1 LTKNYRNTIINLTSI
16 PWVTQMKTRFAVL
29 LLICSLAACSGIPLR
44 SLPRLI
50 ALQNDLLTANPAE
63 FMLAIQV
70 DARMAPPPGAAP
82 MLQLTI
88 RPTESGGFAAIDE
101 KLPMR
106 FTIESANTL
115 GLKTPNLGRKWLI
128 YCLSPEAQTEL
139 VRVQTYFKGIRA
151 QEHGGTIG
159 VGIAQDGVAAKDP
172 ALANTRWE
180 SWLQT
185 SRQGGFFELWSGSVD
200 ELLKLAKSSEEVR

>member
-1 LTKNYRNTIINLTSI
+1 
-16 PWVTQMKTRFAVL
+16 MKSRFAVL
-29 LLICSLAACSGIPLR
+29 LLTCALAGCSGIPLR
-44 SLPRLI
+44 SFPRLI
-50 ALQNDLLTANPAE
+50 ALQSDLLNANPAE

-70 DARMAPPPGAAP
+70 DARMVPPPGAEP

-88 RPTESGGFAAIDE
+88 RPTEPGGFAAIDE

-115 GLKTPNLGRKWLI
+115 GLKTPATGRKWLI
-128 YCLSPEAQTEL
+128 YSLPPEAQTEL
-139 VRVQTYFKGIRA
+139 SRVQTYFKGLRA
-151 QEHGGTIG
+151 RELGGTIG
-159 VGIAQDGVAAKDP
+159 VGIAQDGVAVKDP

-200 ELLKLAKSSEEVR
+200 ELVKLAKSSEQR